1 MNLEPNKPRRRANS
15 RQAAD
20 WRKVLDGFGANLF
33 VINMEAPEWAERVV
47 PHLDALNRLQKARKR
62 AGGKT

>member
-1 MNLEPNKPRRRANS
+1 MSLEPKPRRRVNS

-20 WRKVLDGFGANLF
+20 WRRVLDGFGSNLF
-33 VINMEAPEWAERVV
+33 IINTGAPGWAEKVV

-62 AGGKT
+62 ARRKT

>member
-1 MNLEPNKPRRRANS
+1 MSLEPKPRRRLNS

-20 WRKVLDGFGANLF
+20 WRKVLDGFGARIF
-33 VINMEAPEWAERVV
+33 VLNTERIAQCEPYVAAV
-47 PHLDALNRLQKARKR
+47 ERLQKARKR